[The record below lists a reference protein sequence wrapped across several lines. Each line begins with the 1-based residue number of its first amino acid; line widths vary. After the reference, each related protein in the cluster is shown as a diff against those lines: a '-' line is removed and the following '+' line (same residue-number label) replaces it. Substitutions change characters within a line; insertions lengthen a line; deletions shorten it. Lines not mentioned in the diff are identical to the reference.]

1 MFKLENMEQVVSLA
15 GLLHD
20 FGKFTNRSSSYV
32 KNIKN
37 KEYRTFKHPVLS
49 KEFICF
55 LEENRIIESSELLE
69 NLKEL
74 VLKHHESKEFNE
86 VKLSVK
92 DIEDKKLQRIGNIVA
107 RVDNYSAFERREE
120 SIEKDQREDTHWR
133 RKPLNTIFETIS
145 LKNDENKNDSSYFAY
160 KLNSL
165 SYESIFC
172 QRLATGIDAN
182 NFRGNNEEE
191 LYKHIC
197 NFFDEIKNI
206 NSSNYDVFFSQLYL
220 LMEKYMWCIASDTQT
235 KISDISLFDH
245 LKSTSAL
252 ALASYKY
259 HKENNILEN
268 GNQPRKEIKQ
278 FTVLVGDVS
287 GIQNFI
293 YDGIKSEGA
302 AKTLRG
308 KSFFVKMISDAIA
321 LHLIKEFELNLT
333 NIILT
338 AGGKFYILLQN
349 TDDLTKKVEEIKEKL
364 NDYLYKEFFGQL
376 FVNIVTIESNGNEIA
391 RNFTKILEK
400 GNRKLNWQ
408 KDKRFFNQ
416 IKENPIFDVRYRSD
430 GTTALD
436 RLNEKFKEM
445 GGEIPKAKFIGIRYN
460 HKADNK
466 KTFEVIENMS
476 IQFFKSKKDIDIS
489 GKNEKIDLVI
499 SLNNIEIVENYPT
512 ILRFISNYAPLEEN
526 KNSLKSFEDISS
538 TATGNKKIAVYKAD
552 VDNLGMIFSIGLK
565 KKKNLSDEEL
575 EKLEETDEKEKKD
588 YRSISRISTLSRNM
602 EYFFSYWMN
611 SIFEKG
617 KVEIYLGNKIK
628 KEIDLSEIYVL
639 YSGGDDLVIIGPWD
653 KIIFVSYFIKNN
665 FEKFVTENE
674 EITLSGGIAI
684 SHPKLKIINGINE
697 AGELEEKSKE
707 IDKDKNA
714 LTLFDKSFKWDEFEK
729 IFEFA
734 ERLQKIYGNKEEGEM
749 ITQTFLYRC
758 LNYTEMAEK
767 LYKSLSGIDK
777 NSKAGK
783 NIDFNLL
790 TYISKFEYD
799 YGRNILPKLKELES
813 EIEKNRKKL
822 EKVRDNEE
830 KNKIVKII
838 KDKEEKVEIIK
849 ELRNKFME
857 EIDNKKGNFLTK
869 YMRIVLNYI
878 IYLNRK

>member
-1 MFKLENMEQVVSLA
+1 MFRLENMEQVVSLA

-20 FGKFTNRSSSYV
+20 FGKFTNRSSNYV

-37 KEYRTFKHPVLS
+37 KEYKTYKHPVLS

-55 LEENRIIESSELLE
+55 LEENKIIESSELLE

-74 VLKHHESKEFNE
+74 VLKHHESYPFKEVN
-86 VKLSVK
+86 LSVK
-92 DIEDKKLQRIGNIVA
+92 DIKNEKLQRIGNIIA
-107 RVDNYSAFERREE
+107 SSDNYSASERRDEPVE
-120 SIEKDQREDTHWR
+120 YEYNKENINWMTKS
-133 RKPLNTIFETIS
+133 LNPIFETIS
-145 LKNDENKNDSSYFAY
+145 LKNDVNENKTSNFAY
-160 KLNSL
+160 KLNTL
-165 SYESIFC
+165 NYEAIFSK
-172 QRLATGIDAN
+172 QLTKETNKDS
-182 NFRGNNEEE
+182 FKGNREEE

-197 NFFDEIKNI
+197 NFFEEIKKI
-206 NSSNYDVFFSQLYL
+206 DSNSYDIFFSQLYL
-220 LMEKYMWCIASDTQT
+220 LMEKYMWCIASDTQIN
-235 KISDISLFDH
+235 ISDISLFDH

-268 GNQPRKEIKQ
+268 GAQPSAEIEQ
-278 FTVLVGDVS
+278 FKVLIGDVS

-308 KSFFVKMISDAIA
+308 KSFFVKMVSDAIA
-321 LHLIKEFELNLT
+321 LYIIKEFDLSLT

-349 TDDLTKKVEEIKEKL
+349 TEDSIKKIEEIKEKL
-364 NDYLYKEFFGQL
+364 NNYLYKEFFGQL
-376 FVNIVTIESNGNEIA
+376 FVNIVTLEANGNEIA
-391 RNFTKILEK
+391 KKFTKILEK
-400 GNRKLNWQ
+400 GNRELNWQ

-416 IKENPIFDVRYRSD
+416 IKKNPIFDVAYKND

-445 GGEIPKAKFIGIRYN
+445 GGKIPKAKFIGIRYS
-460 HKADNK
+460 HKADNNE
-466 KTFEVIENMS
+466 TFEVIENMS
-476 IQFFKSKKDIDIS
+476 IQFFKSKEEINTS

-499 SLNNIEIVENYPT
+499 SLNNVEIVENYPT
-512 ILRFISNYAPLEEN
+512 IVRFISNYAPLKER
-526 KNSLKSFEDISS
+526 KDSLKSFENISNS
-538 TATGNKKIAVYKAD
+538 ATGNKKIAVYKAD

-565 KKKNLSDEEL
+565 KKKNISDEEL
-575 EKLEETDEKEKKD
+575 EKIEENDEKD

-611 SIFEKG
+611 SIFKKEKV
-617 KVEIYLGNKIK
+617 KISLGNKVK
-628 KEIDLSEIYVL
+628 KEIELSDIYVL

-653 KIIFVSYFIKNN
+653 KIIYVSYFIRKN
-665 FEKFVTENE
+665 FEKFVTENN

-684 SHPKLKIINGINE
+684 SHPKLRIINGIDS

-714 LTLFDKSFKWDEFEK
+714 LTLFGKSFKWNEFEK

-734 ERLQKIYGNKEEGEM
+734 EKLQKIYGNKEESGI

-767 LYKSLSGIDK
+767 LYESLSRVDK
-777 NSKAGK
+777 SNKAGK

-790 TYISKFEYD
+790 TYVSKFEYD
-799 YGRNILPKLKELES
+799 YGRNMLPKLRELET
-813 EIEKNRKKL
+813 KKKKSK
-822 EKVRDNEE
+822 EDEE
-830 KNKIVKII
+830 KI
-838 KDKEEKVEIIK
+838 EIIK
-849 ELRNKFME
+849 ELRSKFME
-857 EIDNKKGNFLTK
+857 EIDDKQGNFLTK
-869 YMRIVLNYI
+869 YMKIVLNYI

>member
-1 MFKLENMEQVVSLA
+1 MFKLESMEQVVSLA

-20 FGKFTNRSSSYV
+20 FGKFTNRSSNYV

-37 KEYRTFKHPVLS
+37 KEYKTYKHPVLS

-55 LEENRIIESSELLE
+55 LEENKIIESSELLE

-74 VLKHHESKEFNE
+74 VLKHHESYTFKEVN
-86 VKLSVK
+86 LSVK
-92 DIEDKKLQRIGNIVA
+92 DIKNEKLQRIGNIVA
-107 RVDNYSAFERREE
+107 RADNYSAAERRNETVE
-120 SIEKDQREDTHWR
+120 NNQKENTHWM
-133 RKPLNTIFETIS
+133 RKPLNSIFETIS
-145 LKNDENKNDSSYFAY
+145 LDNHVNREVTSYFAY
-160 KLNSL
+160 KLKTLN
-165 SYESIFC
+165 YETIFP

-182 NFRGNNEEE
+182 SFKGNKEEE
-191 LYKHIC
+191 LYNHIS
-197 NFFDEIKNI
+197 NFLEEVKKI
-206 NSSNYDVFFSQLYL
+206 NSSDYDIFFSQLYL

-252 ALASYKY
+252 ALSSYKY
-259 HKENNILEN
+259 HKENNLLEN
-268 GNQPRKEIKQ
+268 GNQPKEKIKQ
-278 FTVLVGDVS
+278 FRILIGDVS

-293 YDGIKSEGA
+293 YDDIKSEGA

-321 LHLIKEFELNLT
+321 LYLIKELELNLT

-349 TDDLTKKVEEIKEKL
+349 TEDSIKKIEEIKEKL
-364 NDYLYKEFFGQL
+364 NNYLYKEFFGQL
-376 FVNIVTIESNGNEIA
+376 FVNIVTLEVNGDEIA
-391 RNFTKILEK
+391 KKFTKILEK
-400 GNRKLNWQ
+400 GNRELNWQ
-408 KDKRFFNQ
+408 KEKRFFNQ
-416 IKENPIFDVRYRSD
+416 IRENPIFDVEYRND

-436 RLNEKFKEM
+436 RINEKFKEM
-445 GGEIPKAKFIGIRYN
+445 GGKIPKSKFIGIRYN
-460 HKADNK
+460 HEGDNK
-466 KTFEVIENMS
+466 NTFQILENMS
-476 IQFFKSKKDIDIS
+476 IQFFKSKEEINTS
-489 GKNEKIDLVI
+489 GKNEKIDIVI
-499 SLNNIEIVENYPT
+499 SLNNIEIVEKFPT

-526 KNSLKSFEDISS
+526 GRSLKSFEGISDA
-538 TATGNKKIAVYKAD
+538 ATGNKKIAVYKAD
-552 VDNLGMIFSIGLK
+552 VDNLGMIFSIGF
-565 KKKNLSDEEL
+565 KKNKNISDEEL
-575 EKLEETDEKEKKD
+575 EKDEKEKED
-588 YRSISRISTLSRNM
+588 DFRSISRISTLSRNM

-617 KVEIYLGNKIK
+617 KVEIWLRDKIK
-628 KEIDLSEIYVL
+628 KEIDLRDIYVL

-653 KIIFVSYFIKNN
+653 KIIYVSYLIRKN
-665 FEKFVTENE
+665 FEQFVTENNE
-674 EITLSGGIAI
+674 VTLSGGIAI
-684 SHPKLKIINGINE
+684 SHPKLRIINGIDK

-714 LTLFDKSFKWDEFEK
+714 LTLFDRSFKWDEFEK

-734 ERLQKIYGNKEEGEM
+734 ERLQRIYGNKEEKGI
-749 ITQTFLYRC
+749 ITQAFLYRC
-758 LNYTEMAEK
+758 LNYAEMAEK
-767 LYKSLSGIDK
+767 LYESFLGIDN

-783 NIDFNLL
+783 NLDFNLL
-790 TYISKFEYD
+790 TYVSKFEYD
-799 YGRNILPKLKELES
+799 YGRNILPKLEGLES
-813 EIEKNRKKL
+813 EIKKNKEKL
-822 EKVRDNEE
+822 EKVIDNEE

-849 ELRNKFME
+849 ELRSKFMK

>member
-1 MFKLENMEQVVSLA
+1 MFRLETMEQVVSLA

-20 FGKFTNRSSSYV
+20 FGKFTNRSSNYV

-37 KEYRTFKHPVLS
+37 KEYKTFKHSVLS

-55 LEENRIIESSELLE
+55 LEENNIIESSELLE

-74 VLKHHESKEFNE
+74 VLKHHESENFSKAN
-86 VKLSVK
+86 LSVK
-92 DIEDKKLQRIGNIVA
+92 NIENEKLQRIGNIIA
-107 RVDNYSAFERREE
+107 SSDNYSVSERRDEPV
-120 SIEKDQREDTHWR
+120 EDDKENIRWM
-133 RKPLNTIFETIS
+133 RKPLNPIFETIS
-145 LKNDENKNDSSYFAY
+145 LKNDVNEKKTSNFAY
-160 KLNSL
+160 KLNTL
-165 SYESIFC
+165 NYEAIFSKE
-172 QRLATGIDAN
+172 LTNKTDKDS
-182 NFRGNNEEE
+182 FRENSEEE

-197 NFFDEIKNI
+197 SFFEEIKKI
-206 NSSNYDVFFSQLYL
+206 DSNSYDIFFSQLYL
-220 LMEKYMWCIASDTQT
+220 LMEKYMWCIASDTQIN
-235 KISDISLFDH
+235 ISDISLFDH

-268 GNQPRKEIKQ
+268 GAQPSIETEQ
-278 FTVLVGDVS
+278 FKVLVGDVS

-321 LHLIKEFELNLT
+321 LYIIKEFELSLT

-349 TDDLTKKVEEIKEKL
+349 TEDSMKKIEEIKEKL
-364 NDYLYKEFFGQL
+364 NNYLYKEFFGQL
-376 FVNIVTIESNGNEIA
+376 FVNIVTIEANGDEIA
-391 RNFTKILEK
+391 KKFTKILEK
-400 GNRKLNWQ
+400 GNRELNWQ

-416 IKENPIFDVRYRSD
+416 IRENPIFDVEYRDD

-445 GGEIPKAKFIGIRYN
+445 GGKIPKAKFIGIRYN
-460 HKADNK
+460 HKVDNN

-476 IQFFKSKKDIDIS
+476 IQFFKSKEEINAS

-499 SLNNIEIVENYPT
+499 SLNNVEIVENYPT
-512 ILRFISNYAPLEEN
+512 IVRFISNYAPLKEN
-526 KNSLKSFEDISS
+526 RDSLKNFENISDS
-538 TATGNKKIAVYKAD
+538 AIGNKKIAVYKAD

-565 KKKNLSDEEL
+565 KKKNVSDEEL
-575 EKLEETDEKEKKD
+575 EKIEESEEKD

-611 SIFEKG
+611 SIFKKG
-617 KVEIYLGNKIK
+617 KVEISLDDRIK
-628 KEIDLSEIYVL
+628 KEIELSDIYVL

-653 KIIFVSYFIKNN
+653 KIIYVSYFIRKN
-665 FEKFVTENE
+665 FEKFVTKNN
-674 EITLSGGIAI
+674 EITLSGGIAV
-684 SHPKLKIINGINE
+684 SHPKLRIINGIDN
-697 AGELEEKSKE
+697 AGELEEKAKE

-714 LTLFDKSFKWDEFEK
+714 LTLFDRSFKWDEFEK

-734 ERLQKIYGNKEEGEM
+734 ERLQKIYGNKEERGI
-749 ITQTFLYRC
+749 ITQAFLYRC

-767 LYKSLSGIDK
+767 LYESLLGIDN

-790 TYISKFEYD
+790 TYVSKFEYD

-813 EIEKNRKKL
+813 EIQKNRKKL
-822 EKVRDNEE
+822 EKVKDNQE
-830 KNKIVKII
+830 KNKIAKII
-838 KDKEEKVEIIK
+838 KDNEEKVEIIK
-849 ELRNKFME
+849 ELRNKFIE
-857 EIDNKKGNFLTK
+857 EINEEKGNFLTK
-869 YMRIVLNYI
+869 YMKIVLNYI

>member
-1 MFKLENMEQVVSLA
+1 MFKLESMEQVVSLA

-20 FGKFTNRSSSYV
+20 FGKFTNRSSNYV

-37 KEYRTFKHPVLS
+37 KEYKTYKHPVLS

-55 LEENRIIESSELLE
+55 LEENKIIESSELLE

-74 VLKHHESKEFNE
+74 VLKHHESYTFKEVN
-86 VKLSVK
+86 LSVK
-92 DIEDKKLQRIGNIVA
+92 DIKNEKLQRIGNIVA
-107 RVDNYSAFERREE
+107 RADNYSAAERRNETVE
-120 SIEKDQREDTHWR
+120 NNQKENTHWM
-133 RKPLNTIFETIS
+133 RKPLNSIFETIS
-145 LKNDENKNDSSYFAY
+145 LDNHVNREVTSYFAY
-160 KLNSL
+160 KLKTLN
-165 SYESIFC
+165 YETIFP

-182 NFRGNNEEE
+182 SFKGNKEEE
-191 LYKHIC
+191 LYNHIS
-197 NFFDEIKNI
+197 NFLEEVKKI
-206 NSSNYDVFFSQLYL
+206 NSSDYDIFFSQLYL

-252 ALASYKY
+252 ALSSYKY
-259 HKENNILEN
+259 HKENNLLEN
-268 GNQPRKEIKQ
+268 GNQPKEKIKQ
-278 FTVLVGDVS
+278 FRILIGDVS

-293 YDGIKSEGA
+293 YDDIKSEGA

-321 LHLIKEFELNLT
+321 LYLIKELELNLT

-349 TDDLTKKVEEIKEKL
+349 TEDSIKKIEEIKEKL
-364 NDYLYKEFFGQL
+364 NNYLYKEFFGQL
-376 FVNIVTIESNGNEIA
+376 FVNIVTLEVNGDEIA
-391 RNFTKILEK
+391 KKFTKILEK
-400 GNRKLNWQ
+400 GNRELNWQ
-408 KDKRFFNQ
+408 KEKRFFNQ
-416 IKENPIFDVRYRSD
+416 IRENPIFDVEYRND

-436 RLNEKFKEM
+436 RINEKFKEM
-445 GGEIPKAKFIGIRYN
+445 GGKIPKSKFIGIRYN
-460 HKADNK
+460 HEGDNK
-466 KTFEVIENMS
+466 NTFQILENMS
-476 IQFFKSKKDIDIS
+476 IQFFKSKEEINTS
-489 GKNEKIDLVI
+489 GKNEKIDIVI
-499 SLNNIEIVENYPT
+499 SLNNIEIVEKFPT

-526 KNSLKSFEDISS
+526 GRSLKSFEGISDA
-538 TATGNKKIAVYKAD
+538 ATGNKKIAVYKAD
-552 VDNLGMIFSIGLK
+552 VDNLGMIFSIGF
-565 KKKNLSDEEL
+565 KKNKNISDEEL
-575 EKLEETDEKEKKD
+575 EKDEKEKED
-588 YRSISRISTLSRNM
+588 DFRSISRISTLSRNM

-617 KVEIYLGNKIK
+617 KVEIWLRDKIK
-628 KEIDLSEIYVL
+628 KEIDLRDIYVL

-653 KIIFVSYFIKNN
+653 KIIYVSYLIRKN
-665 FEKFVTENE
+665 FEQFVTENNE
-674 EITLSGGIAI
+674 VTLSGGIAI
-684 SHPKLKIINGINE
+684 SHPKLRIINGIDK

-714 LTLFDKSFKWDEFEK
+714 LTLFDRSFKWDEFEK

-734 ERLQKIYGNKEEGEM
+734 ERLQRIYGNKEEKGI
-749 ITQTFLYRC
+749 ITQAFLYRC
-758 LNYTEMAEK
+758 LNYAEMAEK
-767 LYKSLSGIDK
+767 LYESLSEID
-777 NSKAGK
+777 NSSKAGK
-783 NIDFNLL
+783 NINFNLL

-799 YGRNILPKLKELES
+799 YGRNILPKLEGLES
-813 EIEKNRKKL
+813 EIKKNKEKLKKL
-822 EKVRDNEE
+822 IDNKE

-849 ELRNKFME
+849 ELRSKFMK

>member
-1 MFKLENMEQVVSLA
+1 MFRLETMEQVVSLA

-20 FGKFTNRSSSYV
+20 FGKFTNRSSNYV

-37 KEYRTFKHPVLS
+37 KEYKTFKHSVLS

-55 LEENRIIESSELLE
+55 LEENNIIESSELLE

-74 VLKHHESKEFNE
+74 VLKHHESENFSKAN
-86 VKLSVK
+86 LSVK
-92 DIEDKKLQRIGNIVA
+92 NIENEKLQRIGNIIA
-107 RVDNYSAFERREE
+107 SSDNYSASERRDEPV
-120 SIEKDQREDTHWR
+120 EDDKENIWWMK
-133 RKPLNTIFETIS
+133 KPLNSIFETIS
-145 LKNDENKNDSSYFAY
+145 LKNDVNEKKTSNFAY
-160 KLNSL
+160 KLNTL
-165 SYESIFC
+165 NYEAIFSKE
-172 QRLATGIDAN
+172 LTNKTDKDS
-182 NFRGNNEEE
+182 FRENSEEE

-197 NFFDEIKNI
+197 SFFEEIKKI
-206 NSSNYDVFFSQLYL
+206 DSNSYDIFFSQLYL
-220 LMEKYMWCIASDTQT
+220 LMEKYMWCIASDTQIN
-235 KISDISLFDH
+235 ISDISLFDH

-268 GNQPRKEIKQ
+268 GAQPSIETEQ
-278 FTVLVGDVS
+278 FKVLVGDVS

-321 LHLIKEFELNLT
+321 LYIIKEFELSLA

-349 TDDLTKKVEEIKEKL
+349 TEDSMKKIEKIKEKL

-376 FVNIVTIESNGNEIA
+376 FVNIVTLEANGNEIA
-391 RNFTKILEK
+391 KKFTKILEK
-400 GNRKLNWQ
+400 GNRELNWQ

-416 IKENPIFDVRYRSD
+416 IRENPIFDVEYRDD

-445 GGEIPKAKFIGIRYN
+445 GGKIPKAKFIGIRYN
-460 HKADNK
+460 HKVDNN

-476 IQFFKSKKDIDIS
+476 IQFFKSKEEINAS

-499 SLNNIEIVENYPT
+499 SLNNVEIVENYPT
-512 ILRFISNYAPLEEN
+512 IVRFISNYAPLKEN
-526 KNSLKSFEDISS
+526 RDSLKNFENISDS
-538 TATGNKKIAVYKAD
+538 AIGNKKIAVYKAD

-565 KKKNLSDEEL
+565 KKKNVSEEEL
-575 EKLEETDEKEKKD
+575 EKIEESEEKD

-611 SIFEKG
+611 SIFKKG
-617 KVEIYLGNKIK
+617 KVEISLDDRIK
-628 KEIDLSEIYVL
+628 KEIELSDIYVL

-653 KIIFVSYFIKNN
+653 KIIYVSYFIRKN
-665 FEKFVTENE
+665 FEKFVTKNN
-674 EITLSGGIAI
+674 EITLSGGIAV
-684 SHPKLKIINGINE
+684 SHPKLRIINGIHN
-697 AGELEEKSKE
+697 AGELEEKSKQTV
-707 IDKDKNA
+707 KDKNA
-714 LTLFDKSFKWDEFEK
+714 LTLFDRSFKWDEFEK

-734 ERLQKIYGNKEEGEM
+734 ERLQKIYGNKEDRGI
-749 ITQTFLYRC
+749 ITQAFLYRC

-767 LYKSLSGIDK
+767 LYESLSGIDK
-777 NSKAGK
+777 SNKAGK
-783 NIDFNLL
+783 NINFNLL
-790 TYISKFEYD
+790 TYVSKFEYN

-813 EIEKNRKKL
+813 EIQKNRKKL
-822 EKVRDNEE
+822 EKVKDNQE
-830 KNKIVKII
+830 KNKIAKII
-838 KDKEEKVEIIK
+838 KDNEEKVEIIK
-849 ELRNKFME
+849 ELRNKFIE
-857 EIDNKKGNFLTK
+857 EINEEKGNFLTK
-869 YMRIVLNYI
+869 YMKIVLNYI

>member
-1 MFKLENMEQVVSLA
+1 MFRLETMEQVVSLA

-20 FGKFTNRSSSYV
+20 FGKFTNRSSNYV

-37 KEYRTFKHPVLS
+37 KEYKTFKHSVLS

-55 LEENRIIESSELLE
+55 LEENNIIESSELLE

-74 VLKHHESKEFNE
+74 VLKHHESENFSKAN
-86 VKLSVK
+86 LSVK
-92 DIEDKKLQRIGNIVA
+92 NIENEKLQRIGNIIA
-107 RVDNYSAFERREE
+107 SSDNYSASERRDEPV
-120 SIEKDQREDTHWR
+120 EDDKENIWWMK
-133 RKPLNTIFETIS
+133 KPLNSIFETIS
-145 LKNDENKNDSSYFAY
+145 LKNDVNEKKTSNFAY
-160 KLNSL
+160 KLNTL
-165 SYESIFC
+165 NYEAIFSKE
-172 QRLATGIDAN
+172 LTNKTDKDS
-182 NFRGNNEEE
+182 FRENSEEE

-197 NFFDEIKNI
+197 SFFEEIKKI
-206 NSSNYDVFFSQLYL
+206 DSNSYDIFFSQLYL
-220 LMEKYMWCIASDTQT
+220 LMEKYMWCIASDTQIN
-235 KISDISLFDH
+235 ISDISLFDH

-268 GNQPRKEIKQ
+268 GAQPSIETEQ
-278 FTVLVGDVS
+278 FKVLVGDVS

-321 LHLIKEFELNLT
+321 LYIIKEFELSLT

-349 TDDLTKKVEEIKEKL
+349 TEDSMKKIEEIKEKL
-364 NDYLYKEFFGQL
+364 NNYLYKEFFGQL
-376 FVNIVTIESNGNEIA
+376 FVNIVTLEANGNEIA
-391 RNFTKILEK
+391 KKFTKILEK
-400 GNRKLNWQ
+400 GNRELNWQ

-416 IKENPIFDVRYRSD
+416 IRENPIFDVEYRDD

-445 GGEIPKAKFIGIRYN
+445 GGKIPKAKFIGIRYN
-460 HKADNK
+460 HKVDNN

-476 IQFFKSKKDIDIS
+476 IQFFKSKEEINAS

-499 SLNNIEIVENYPT
+499 SLNNVEIVENYPT
-512 ILRFISNYAPLEEN
+512 IVRFISNYAPLKEN
-526 KNSLKSFEDISS
+526 RDSLKNFENISDS
-538 TATGNKKIAVYKAD
+538 AIGNKKIAVYKAD

-565 KKKNLSDEEL
+565 KKKNVSEEEL
-575 EKLEETDEKEKKD
+575 EKIEESEEKD

-611 SIFEKG
+611 SIFKKG
-617 KVEIYLGNKIK
+617 KVEISLGDRIK
-628 KEIDLSEIYVL
+628 KEIELSDIYVL

-653 KIIFVSYFIKNN
+653 KIIYVSYFIRKK
-665 FEKFVTENE
+665 FKEFVTKNE
-674 EITLSGGIAI
+674 EITLSGGIAV
-684 SHPKLKIINGINE
+684 SHPKLRIINGIDN
-697 AGELEEKSKE
+697 AGELEEKSKQM
-707 IDKDKNA
+707 DKDKNA
-714 LTLFDKSFKWDEFEK
+714 LTLFDRSFKWDEFEK

-734 ERLQKIYGNKEEGEM
+734 EKLQKIYGNKEERGI
-749 ITQTFLYRC
+749 ITQAFLYRC

-777 NSKAGK
+777 SNKAGK
-783 NIDFNLL
+783 NINFNLL
-790 TYISKFEYD
+790 TYVSKFEYN

-813 EIEKNRKKL
+813 EIQKNRKKL
-822 EKVRDNEE
+822 EKVKDNQE
-830 KNKIVKII
+830 KNKIAKII
-838 KDKEEKVEIIK
+838 KDNEEKVEIIK
-849 ELRNKFME
+849 ELRNKFIE
-857 EIDNKKGNFLTK
+857 EINEEKGNFLTK
-869 YMRIVLNYI
+869 YMKIVLNYI

>member
-1 MFKLENMEQVVSLA
+1 MFKLESMEQVVSLA

-20 FGKFTNRSSSYV
+20 FGKFTNRSSNYV

-37 KEYRTFKHPVLS
+37 KEYKTYKHPVLS

-55 LEENRIIESSELLE
+55 LEENKIIESSELLE

-74 VLKHHESKEFNE
+74 VLKHHESYTFKEVN
-86 VKLSVK
+86 LSVK
-92 DIEDKKLQRIGNIVA
+92 DIKNEKLQRIGNIVA
-107 RVDNYSAFERREE
+107 RADNYSAAERRNETVE
-120 SIEKDQREDTHWR
+120 NNQKENTHWM
-133 RKPLNTIFETIS
+133 RKPLNSIFETIS
-145 LKNDENKNDSSYFAY
+145 LDNYVNREVTSYFAY
-160 KLNSL
+160 KLKTLN
-165 SYESIFC
+165 YETIFP

-182 NFRGNNEEE
+182 SFKGNKEEE
-191 LYKHIC
+191 LYNHIS
-197 NFFDEIKNI
+197 NFLEEVKKI
-206 NSSNYDVFFSQLYL
+206 NSSSYDIFFSQLYL

-252 ALASYKY
+252 ALSSYKY
-259 HKENNILEN
+259 HKENNLLEN
-268 GNQPRKEIKQ
+268 GNQPKEKIKQ
-278 FTVLVGDVS
+278 FRILIGDVS

-293 YDGIKSEGA
+293 YDDIKSEGA
-302 AKTLRG
+302 AKTLGG

-321 LHLIKEFELNLT
+321 LYLIKEFELSLT

-349 TDDLTKKVEEIKEKL
+349 TEDSMKKIEEIKEKL
-364 NDYLYKEFFGQL
+364 NNYLYKEFFGQL
-376 FVNIVTIESNGNEIA
+376 FVNIVTLEVNGDEIA
-391 RNFTKILEK
+391 KKFTKILEK
-400 GNRKLNWQ
+400 GNRELNWQ

-416 IKENPIFDVRYRSD
+416 IKGNPIFDVEYRDD

-436 RLNEKFKEM
+436 RINEKFKEM
-445 GGEIPKAKFIGIRYN
+445 GGKIPKAKFIGIRYN
-460 HKADNK
+460 HEGDNK
-466 KTFEVIENMS
+466 NTFQILENMS
-476 IQFFKSKKDIDIS
+476 IQFFKSKEEINTS
-489 GKNEKIDLVI
+489 GKNEKIDIVI
-499 SLNNIEIVENYPT
+499 SLNNIEIVEKFPT

-526 KNSLKSFEDISS
+526 GRSLKSFEGISDA
-538 TATGNKKIAVYKAD
+538 ATGNKKIAVYKAD
-552 VDNLGMIFSIGLK
+552 VDNLGMIFSIGF
-565 KKKNLSDEEL
+565 KKNKNISDEEL
-575 EKLEETDEKEKKD
+575 EKDEKEKED
-588 YRSISRISTLSRNM
+588 DFRSISRISTLSRNM

-617 KVEIYLGNKIK
+617 KMEIWLRDKIK
-628 KEIDLSEIYVL
+628 KEIDLRDIYVL

-653 KIIFVSYFIKNN
+653 KIIYVSYLIRKN
-665 FEKFVTENE
+665 FEQFVTENN

-684 SHPKLKIINGINE
+684 SHPKLRIINGIDN

-714 LTLFDKSFKWDEFEK
+714 LTLFDRSFKWDEFEK

-734 ERLQKIYGNKEEGEM
+734 ERLQRIYGNKEEKGI
-749 ITQTFLYRC
+749 ITQAFLYRC

-767 LYKSLSGIDK
+767 LYESFLGIDN

-783 NIDFNLL
+783 NLDFNLL
-790 TYISKFEYD
+790 TYVSKFEYD
-799 YGRNILPKLKELES
+799 YGRNILPKLEGLES
-813 EIEKNRKKL
+813 EIKKNKEKL
-822 EKVRDNEE
+822 EKVIDNEE

-849 ELRNKFME
+849 ELRSKFMK

>member
-1 MFKLENMEQVVSLA
+1 MFRLENMEQVVSLA

-20 FGKFTNRSSSYV
+20 FGKFTNRSSNYV

-37 KEYRTFKHPVLS
+37 KEYKTFKHSVLS

-55 LEENRIIESSELLE
+55 LEENNIIESSELLE

-74 VLKHHESKEFNE
+74 VLKHHESKNFSKAN
-86 VKLSVK
+86 LSVK
-92 DIEDKKLQRIGNIVA
+92 NIENEKLQRIGNIIA
-107 RVDNYSAFERREE
+107 SSDNYSASERRDEPV
-120 SIEKDQREDTHWR
+120 EDDKENIRWM
-133 RKPLNTIFETIS
+133 RKPLNPIFETIS
-145 LKNDENKNDSSYFAY
+145 LKNDVNEKKTSNFVY
-160 KLNSL
+160 KLNTL
-165 SYESIFC
+165 NYETIFSKE
-172 QRLATGIDAN
+172 LTNETNKDS
-182 NFRGNNEEE
+182 FRENSEEE
-191 LYKHIC
+191 VYKHIC
-197 NFFDEIKNI
+197 SFFEEIKKI
-206 NSSNYDVFFSQLYL
+206 DSNSYDIFFSQLYL
-220 LMEKYMWCIASDTQT
+220 LMEKYMWCVASDTQIN
-235 KISDISLFDH
+235 ISDISLFDH

-259 HKENNILEN
+259 YKENNILEN
-268 GNQPRKEIKQ
+268 ETQPLKKTEQ
-278 FTVLVGDVS
+278 FKVLVGDVS

-302 AKTLRG
+302 AKILRG

-321 LHLIKEFELNLT
+321 LYIIKEFELSLT

-349 TDDLTKKVEEIKEKL
+349 TSDSMKKVEKIKEKL
-364 NDYLYKEFFGQL
+364 NNYLYKEFFGQL
-376 FVNIVTIESNGNEIA
+376 FVNIVTLEANGDEIA
-391 RNFTKILEK
+391 KKFTKILEK
-400 GNRKLNWQ
+400 GNRELNWQ

-416 IKENPIFDVRYRSD
+416 IKENPIFDVGYRDD

-445 GGEIPKAKFIGIRYN
+445 GGQIPKARFIGIRYN

-466 KTFEVIENMS
+466 ETFEVIENMS
-476 IQFFKSKKDIDIS
+476 IQFFKSKKDINIS

-499 SLNNIEIVENYPT
+499 SLNNVEIVENYPT
-512 ILRFISNYAPLEEN
+512 ISRFISNYAPLEEE
-526 KNSLKSFEDISS
+526 KNSLKSFEDISNA
-538 TATGNKKIAVYKAD
+538 ATGNKKIAVYKAD

-565 KKKNLSDEEL
+565 KKKNVSDEEL
-575 EKLEETDEKEKKD
+575 EKIEENDEKD

-617 KVEIYLGNKIK
+617 KVEISLGNKIK
-628 KEIDLSEIYVL
+628 KEIKLSDIYVL

-653 KIIFVSYFIKNN
+653 KIIYVSYFIRKK
-665 FEKFVTENE
+665 FEKFVTKNE

-684 SHPKLKIINGINE
+684 SHPKLKIINGIDM
-697 AGELEEKSKE
+697 AGELEEKAKE
-707 IDKDKNA
+707 IDKGKNA
-714 LTLFDKSFKWDEFEK
+714 LTLFDRSFKWDEFEK

-734 ERLQKIYGNKEEGEM
+734 EKLQKIYGNREERGI
-749 ITQTFLYRC
+749 ITQAFLYRC

-767 LYKSLSGIDK
+767 LYKSLLEIDN

-783 NIDFNLL
+783 NLDFSLL

-799 YGRNILPKLKELES
+799 YGRNILPKLEELES
-813 EIEKNRKKL
+813 KAKKSK
-822 EKVRDNEE
+822 EDEE
-830 KNKIVKII
+830 KI
-838 KDKEEKVEIIK
+838 EIIK
-849 ELRNKFME
+849 ELRNKFIE
-857 EIDNKKGNFLTK
+857 EIDNKRGNFLTK
-869 YMRIVLNYI
+869 YMKIVLNYI

>member
-1 MFKLENMEQVVSLA
+1 MFRLENMEQVVSLA

-20 FGKFTNRSSSYV
+20 FGKFTNRSSNYV
-32 KNIKN
+32 ENIKN
-37 KEYRTFKHPVLS
+37 KEYKTFKHPVLS
-49 KEFICF
+49 KEFVCF
-55 LEENRIIESSELLE
+55 LEENNIIESSELLE

-74 VLKHHESKEFNE
+74 VLKHHESDIFSKVN
-86 VKLSVK
+86 LSVK
-92 DIEDKKLQRIGNIVA
+92 NIENEKLQRIGNIIA
-107 RVDNYSAFERREE
+107 SSDNYSASERRDEPVE
-120 SIEKDQREDTHWR
+120 YNKENINWMT
-133 RKPLNTIFETIS
+133 KPLNPIFETIS
-145 LKNDENKNDSSYFAY
+145 LKNDVNENKTSNFAY
-160 KLNSL
+160 KLNTL
-165 SYESIFC
+165 NYEAIFSK
-172 QRLATGIDAN
+172 QLTKETNKDS
-182 NFRGNNEEE
+182 FKGNREEE

-197 NFFDEIKNI
+197 NFFEEIKKI
-206 NSSNYDVFFSQLYL
+206 DSNSYDIFFSQLYL
-220 LMEKYMWCIASDTQT
+220 LMEKYMWCIASDTQIN
-235 KISDISLFDH
+235 ISDISLFDH

-268 GNQPRKEIKQ
+268 GAQPSAEIEQ
-278 FTVLVGDVS
+278 FKVLIGDVS

-308 KSFFVKMISDAIA
+308 KSFFVKMVSDAIA
-321 LHLIKEFELNLT
+321 LYIIKEFDLSLT

-349 TDDLTKKVEEIKEKL
+349 TEDSIKKIEEIKEKL
-364 NDYLYKEFFGQL
+364 NNYLYKEFFGQL
-376 FVNIVTIESNGNEIA
+376 FVNIVTLEANGNEIA
-391 RNFTKILEK
+391 KKFTKILEK
-400 GNRKLNWQ
+400 GNRELNWQ

-416 IKENPIFDVRYRSD
+416 IKKNPIFDVAYRND

-445 GGEIPKAKFIGIRYN
+445 GGKIPKAKFIGIRYS
-460 HKADNK
+460 HKADNNE
-466 KTFEVIENMS
+466 TFEVIENMS
-476 IQFFKSKKDIDIS
+476 IQFFKSKEEINTS

-499 SLNNIEIVENYPT
+499 SLNNVEIVENYPT
-512 ILRFISNYAPLEEN
+512 IVRFISNYAPLKER
-526 KNSLKSFEDISS
+526 KDSLKSFENISNS
-538 TATGNKKIAVYKAD
+538 ATGNKKIAVYKAD

-565 KKKNLSDEEL
+565 KKKNISDEEL
-575 EKLEETDEKEKKD
+575 EKIEENDEKD

-611 SIFEKG
+611 SIFKKE
-617 KVEIYLGNKIK
+617 KVEISLGNKVK
-628 KEIDLSEIYVL
+628 KEIELNDIYVL

-653 KIIFVSYFIKNN
+653 KIIYVSYFIRKN
-665 FEKFVTENE
+665 FEKFVTENN

-684 SHPKLKIINGINE
+684 SHPKLRIINGIDS

-714 LTLFDKSFKWDEFEK
+714 LTLFGKSFKWNEFEK

-734 ERLQKIYGNKEEGEM
+734 EKLQKIYGSREESGI

-767 LYKSLSGIDK
+767 LYESLSRVDK
-777 NSKAGK
+777 SNKAGK

-790 TYISKFEYD
+790 TYVSKFEYD
-799 YGRNILPKLKELES
+799 YGRNMLPKLRELETK
-813 EIEKNRKKL
+813 EKKSK
-822 EKVRDNEE
+822 EDEE
-830 KNKIVKII
+830 KI
-838 KDKEEKVEIIK
+838 EIIK
-849 ELRNKFME
+849 ELRSKFME
-857 EIDNKKGNFLTK
+857 EINDEKGNFLTK
-869 YMRIVLNYI
+869 YMKIVLNYI

>member
-1 MFKLENMEQVVSLA
+1 MFKLESMEQVVSLA

-20 FGKFTNRSSSYV
+20 FGKFTNRSSNYV

-37 KEYRTFKHPVLS
+37 KEYKTYKHPVLS

-55 LEENRIIESSELLE
+55 LEENKIIESSELLE

-74 VLKHHESKEFNE
+74 VLKHHESYTFKEVN
-86 VKLSVK
+86 LSVK
-92 DIEDKKLQRIGNIVA
+92 DIKNEKLQRIGNIVA
-107 RVDNYSAFERREE
+107 RADNYSAAERRNETVE
-120 SIEKDQREDTHWR
+120 NNQKENTHWM
-133 RKPLNTIFETIS
+133 RKPLNSIFETIS
-145 LKNDENKNDSSYFAY
+145 LDNHVNREVTSYFAY
-160 KLNSL
+160 KLKTLN
-165 SYESIFC
+165 YETIFP

-182 NFRGNNEEE
+182 SFKGNKEEE
-191 LYKHIC
+191 LYNHIS
-197 NFFDEIKNI
+197 NFLEEVKKI
-206 NSSNYDVFFSQLYL
+206 NSSDYDIFFSQLYL

-252 ALASYKY
+252 ALSSYKY
-259 HKENNILEN
+259 HKENNLLEN
-268 GNQPRKEIKQ
+268 GNQPKEKIKQ
-278 FTVLVGDVS
+278 FRILIGDIS

-293 YDGIKSEGA
+293 YDDIKSEGA
-302 AKTLRG
+302 AKILRG

-321 LHLIKEFELNLT
+321 LYLIKEFELSLT

-349 TDDLTKKVEEIKEKL
+349 TEDSMKKIEEIKEKL
-364 NDYLYKEFFGQL
+364 NNYLYKEFFGQL
-376 FVNIVTIESNGNEIA
+376 FVNIVTLEVNGDEIA
-391 RNFTKILEK
+391 KKFTKILEK
-400 GNRKLNWQ
+400 GNRELNWQ

-416 IKENPIFDVRYRSD
+416 IKGNPIFDVEYRDD

-436 RLNEKFKEM
+436 RINEKFKEM
-445 GGEIPKAKFIGIRYN
+445 GGKIPKAKFIGIRYN
-460 HKADNK
+460 HEEDNK
-466 KTFEVIENMS
+466 NTFQILENMS
-476 IQFFKSKKDIDIS
+476 IQFFKSKEEINTS
-489 GKNEKIDLVI
+489 GKNEKIDIVI
-499 SLNNIEIVENYPT
+499 SLNNIEIVEKFPT

-526 KNSLKSFEDISS
+526 GRSLKSFEGISDA
-538 TATGNKKIAVYKAD
+538 ATGNKKIAVYKAD
-552 VDNLGMIFSIGLK
+552 VDNLGMIFSIGF
-565 KKKNLSDEEL
+565 KKNKNISDEEL
-575 EKLEETDEKEKKD
+575 EKDEKEKED
-588 YRSISRISTLSRNM
+588 DFRSISRISTLSRNM

-617 KVEIYLGNKIK
+617 KVEIWLRDKIK
-628 KEIDLSEIYVL
+628 KEIDLRDIYVL

-653 KIIFVSYFIKNN
+653 KIIYVSYLIRKN
-665 FEKFVTENE
+665 FEQFVTENN

-684 SHPKLKIINGINE
+684 SHPKLRIINGIDN

-714 LTLFDKSFKWDEFEK
+714 LTLFDRSFKWDEFEK

-734 ERLQKIYGNKEEGEM
+734 ERLQRIYGNKEEKGI
-749 ITQTFLYRC
+749 ITQAFLYRC

-767 LYKSLSGIDK
+767 LYESFLGIDN

-783 NIDFNLL
+783 NLDFNLL
-790 TYISKFEYD
+790 TYVSKFEYD
-799 YGRNILPKLKELES
+799 YGRNILPKLEGLES
-813 EIEKNRKKL
+813 EIKKNREKL
-822 EKVRDNEE
+822 EKVIDNEE
-830 KNKIVKII
+830 KNKITKII
-838 KDKEEKVEIIK
+838 KDYKEKVEIIK

>member
-1 MFKLENMEQVVSLA
+1 MFRLETMEQVVSLA

-20 FGKFTNRSSSYV
+20 FGKFTNRSSNYV

-37 KEYRTFKHPVLS
+37 KEYKTFKHSVLS

-55 LEENRIIESSELLE
+55 LEENNIIESSELLE

-74 VLKHHESKEFNE
+74 VLKHHESENFSKAN
-86 VKLSVK
+86 LSVK
-92 DIEDKKLQRIGNIVA
+92 NIENEKLQRIGNIIA
-107 RVDNYSAFERREE
+107 SSDNYSASERRDEPV
-120 SIEKDQREDTHWR
+120 EDDKENIRWM
-133 RKPLNTIFETIS
+133 RKPLNPIFETIS
-145 LKNDENKNDSSYFAY
+145 LKNDVNEKKTSNFAY
-160 KLNSL
+160 KLNTL
-165 SYESIFC
+165 NYEAIFSKE
-172 QRLATGIDAN
+172 LTNKTDKDS
-182 NFRGNNEEE
+182 FRENSEEE

-197 NFFDEIKNI
+197 SFFEEIKKI
-206 NSSNYDVFFSQLYL
+206 DSNSYDIFFSQLYL
-220 LMEKYMWCIASDTQT
+220 LMEKYMWCIASDTQIN
-235 KISDISLFDH
+235 ISDISLFDH

-268 GNQPRKEIKQ
+268 GAQPSIETEQ
-278 FTVLVGDVS
+278 FKVLVGDVS

-321 LHLIKEFELNLT
+321 LYIIKEFELSLT

-349 TDDLTKKVEEIKEKL
+349 TEDSMKKIEEIKEKL
-364 NDYLYKEFFGQL
+364 NNYLYKEFFGQL
-376 FVNIVTIESNGNEIA
+376 FVNIVTLEANGNEIA
-391 RNFTKILEK
+391 KKFTKILEK
-400 GNRKLNWQ
+400 GNRELNWQ

-416 IKENPIFDVRYRSD
+416 IRENPIFDVEYRDD

-445 GGEIPKAKFIGIRYN
+445 GGKIPKAKFIGIRYN
-460 HKADNK
+460 HKVDNN

-476 IQFFKSKKDIDIS
+476 IQFFKSKEEINAS

-499 SLNNIEIVENYPT
+499 SLNNVEIVENYPT
-512 ILRFISNYAPLEEN
+512 IVRFISNYAPLKEN
-526 KNSLKSFEDISS
+526 RDSLKNFENISDS
-538 TATGNKKIAVYKAD
+538 AIGNKKIAVYKAD

-565 KKKNLSDEEL
+565 KKKNVSEEEL
-575 EKLEETDEKEKKD
+575 EKIEESEKKD

-611 SIFEKG
+611 SIFKKG
-617 KVEIYLGNKIK
+617 KVEISLDDRIK
-628 KEIDLSEIYVL
+628 KEIELSDIYVL

-653 KIIFVSYFIKNN
+653 KIIYVSYFIRKK
-665 FEKFVTENE
+665 FKEFVTENE
-674 EITLSGGIAI
+674 EITLSGGIAV
-684 SHPKLKIINGINE
+684 SHPKLRIINGIDN
-697 AGELEEKSKE
+697 AGELEEKAKE

-714 LTLFDKSFKWDEFEK
+714 LTLFDRSFKWDEFEK

-857 EIDNKKGNFLTK
+857 EIDNKQGNFLTK

>member
-1 MFKLENMEQVVSLA
+1 M
-15 GLLHD
+15 
-20 FGKFTNRSSSYV
+20 
-32 KNIKN
+32 
-37 KEYRTFKHPVLS
+37 
-49 KEFICF
+49 
-55 LEENRIIESSELLE
+55 
-69 NLKEL
+69 
-74 VLKHHESKEFNE
+74 
-86 VKLSVK
+86 
-92 DIEDKKLQRIGNIVA
+92 
-107 RVDNYSAFERREE
+107 
-120 SIEKDQREDTHWR
+120 
-133 RKPLNTIFETIS
+133 
-145 LKNDENKNDSSYFAY
+145 
-160 KLNSL
+160 
-165 SYESIFC
+165 
-172 QRLATGIDAN
+172 
-182 NFRGNNEEE
+182 
-191 LYKHIC
+191 
-197 NFFDEIKNI
+197 
-206 NSSNYDVFFSQLYL
+206 
-220 LMEKYMWCIASDTQT
+220 
-235 KISDISLFDH
+235 
-245 LKSTSAL
+245 
-252 ALASYKY
+252 
-259 HKENNILEN
+259 
-268 GNQPRKEIKQ
+268 
-278 FTVLVGDVS
+278 
-287 GIQNFI
+287 
-293 YDGIKSEGA
+293 
-302 AKTLRG
+302 
-308 KSFFVKMISDAIA
+308 
-321 LHLIKEFELNLT
+321 
-333 NIILT
+333 
-338 AGGKFYILLQN
+338 
-349 TDDLTKKVEEIKEKL
+349 
-364 NDYLYKEFFGQL
+364 
-376 FVNIVTIESNGNEIA
+376 
-391 RNFTKILEK
+391 
-400 GNRKLNWQ
+400 
-408 KDKRFFNQ
+408 
-416 IKENPIFDVRYRSD
+416 
-430 GTTALD
+430 
-436 RLNEKFKEM
+436 
-445 GGEIPKAKFIGIRYN
+445 
-460 HKADNK
+460 
-466 KTFEVIENMS
+466 
-476 IQFFKSKKDIDIS
+476 
-489 GKNEKIDLVI
+489 
-499 SLNNIEIVENYPT
+499 
-512 ILRFISNYAPLEEN
+512 
-526 KNSLKSFEDISS
+526 KSFEDISS

-575 EKLEETDEKEKKD
+575 EKLEETDEKKD

-714 LTLFDKSFKWDEFEK
+714 LTLFDKSFKWDEFKK

-758 LNYTEMAEK
+758 LNYTGMAEK

-838 KDKEEKVEIIK
+838 KDKEEKVEVIK

-857 EIDNKKGNFLTK
+857 EIDDKKGNFLTK

>member
-1 MFKLENMEQVVSLA
+1 MFKLESMEQVVSLA

-20 FGKFTNRSSSYV
+20 FGKFTNRSSNYV

-37 KEYRTFKHPVLS
+37 KEYKTYKHPVLS

-55 LEENRIIESSELLE
+55 LEENKIIESSELLE

-74 VLKHHESKEFNE
+74 VLKHHESYTFKEVN
-86 VKLSVK
+86 LSVK
-92 DIEDKKLQRIGNIVA
+92 DIKNEKLQRIGNIVA
-107 RVDNYSAFERREE
+107 RADNYSAAERRNETVE
-120 SIEKDQREDTHWR
+120 NNQKENTHWM
-133 RKPLNTIFETIS
+133 RKPLNSIFETIS
-145 LKNDENKNDSSYFAY
+145 LDNHVNREVTSYFAY
-160 KLNSL
+160 KLKTLN
-165 SYESIFC
+165 YETIFP

-182 NFRGNNEEE
+182 SFKGNKEEE
-191 LYKHIC
+191 LYNHIS
-197 NFFDEIKNI
+197 NFLEEVKKI
-206 NSSNYDVFFSQLYL
+206 NSSDYDIFFSQLYL

-252 ALASYKY
+252 ALSSYKY
-259 HKENNILEN
+259 HKENNLLEN
-268 GNQPRKEIKQ
+268 GNQPKEKIKQ
-278 FTVLVGDVS
+278 FRILIGDVS

-293 YDGIKSEGA
+293 YDDIKSEGA

-321 LHLIKEFELNLT
+321 LYLIKELELNLT

-349 TDDLTKKVEEIKEKL
+349 TEDSIKKIEEIKEKL
-364 NDYLYKEFFGQL
+364 NNYLYKEFFGQL
-376 FVNIVTIESNGNEIA
+376 FVNIVTLEVNGDEIA
-391 RNFTKILEK
+391 KKFTKILEK
-400 GNRKLNWQ
+400 GNRELNWQ
-408 KDKRFFNQ
+408 KEKRFFNQ
-416 IKENPIFDVRYRSD
+416 IRENPIFDVEYRND

-436 RLNEKFKEM
+436 RINEKFKEM
-445 GGEIPKAKFIGIRYN
+445 GGKIPKSKFIGIRYN
-460 HKADNK
+460 HEGDNK
-466 KTFEVIENMS
+466 NTFQILENMS
-476 IQFFKSKKDIDIS
+476 IQFFKSKEEINTS
-489 GKNEKIDLVI
+489 GKNEKIDIVI
-499 SLNNIEIVENYPT
+499 SLNNIEIVEKFPT

-526 KNSLKSFEDISS
+526 GRSLKSFEGISDA
-538 TATGNKKIAVYKAD
+538 ATGNKKIAVYKAD
-552 VDNLGMIFSIGLK
+552 VDNLGMIFSIGF
-565 KKKNLSDEEL
+565 KKNKNISDEEL
-575 EKLEETDEKEKKD
+575 EKDEKEKED
-588 YRSISRISTLSRNM
+588 DFRSISRISTLSRNM

-617 KVEIYLGNKIK
+617 KVEIWLRDKIK
-628 KEIDLSEIYVL
+628 KEIDLRDIYVL

-653 KIIFVSYFIKNN
+653 KIIYVSYLIRKN
-665 FEKFVTENE
+665 FEQFVTENNE
-674 EITLSGGIAI
+674 VTLSGGIAI
-684 SHPKLKIINGINE
+684 SHPKLRIINGIDK

-714 LTLFDKSFKWDEFEK
+714 LTLFDRSFKWDEFEK

-734 ERLQKIYGNKEEGEM
+734 ERLQRIYGNKEEKGI
-749 ITQTFLYRC
+749 ITQAFLYRC

-767 LYKSLSGIDK
+767 LYESFLGIDN

-783 NIDFNLL
+783 NLDFNLL
-790 TYISKFEYD
+790 TYVSKFEYD
-799 YGRNILPKLKELES
+799 YGRNILPKLEGLES
-813 EIEKNRKKL
+813 EIKKNKEKL
-822 EKVRDNEE
+822 EKVIDNEE

-849 ELRNKFME
+849 ELRSKFMK

>member
-1 MFKLENMEQVVSLA
+1 MFRLENMEQVVSLA

-37 KEYRTFKHPVLS
+37 KEYKTYKHPVLS

-55 LEENRIIESSELLE
+55 LEENKIIENSELLE

-74 VLKHHESKEFNE
+74 VLKHHESLNFKE

-92 DIEDKKLQRIGNIVA
+92 DIENEKLQRIGNIVA
-107 RVDNYSAFERREE
+107 RADNYSATERRDEPVE
-120 SIEKDQREDTHWR
+120 NNQKENTHWMR
-133 RKPLNTIFETIS
+133 RPLNPIFETIS
-145 LKNDENKNDSSYFAY
+145 LKKDLNESVSSYYAY
-160 KLNSL
+160 KLRTLN
-165 SYESIFC
+165 YKTIFS
-172 QRLATGIDAN
+172 QRLASGKDAN
-182 NFRGNNEEE
+182 NFKENTEEE
-191 LYKHIC
+191 LYKHVC
-197 NFFDEIKNI
+197 NFFEEVKKI
-206 NSSNYDVFFSQLYL
+206 NSSSYDVFFSHLYL

-252 ALASYKY
+252 VLASYKY
-259 HKENNILEN
+259 HKEKNILET
-268 GNQPRKEIKQ
+268 GNQPREKTEQ

-302 AKTLRG
+302 AKILRG
-308 KSFFVKMISDAIA
+308 KSFFVKMISDVIA
-321 LHLIKEFELNLT
+321 LHLIREFELNLT

-349 TDDLTKKVEEIKEKL
+349 TEDSMKKIEEIKEKL
-364 NDYLYKEFFGQL
+364 NHYLYKEFFGQL
-376 FVNIVTIESNGNEIA
+376 FVNIVTLEANGDEIA
-391 RNFTKILEK
+391 KKFTKILEK
-400 GNRKLNWQ
+400 GNRELNWQ

-416 IKENPIFDVRYRSD
+416 IKENPIFDVEYRDD

-445 GGEIPKAKFIGIRYN
+445 GGKIPKARFIGIRYN

-466 KTFEVIENMS
+466 ESFEVIENMS

-499 SLNNIEIVENYPT
+499 SLNNVEIVENYPT
-512 ILRFISNYAPLEEN
+512 ILRFISNYAPLEED
-526 KNSLKSFEDISS
+526 KSSLKSFESISNA
-538 TATGNKKIAVYKAD
+538 ATGNKKIAVYKAD
-552 VDNLGMIFSIGLK
+552 VDNLGMIFSIGFK
-565 KKKNLSDEEL
+565 KKKNVSDEEL
-575 EKLEETDEKEKKD
+575 EEEDEKNKKTD
-588 YRSISRISTLSRNM
+588 FRSISRISTLSRNM

-611 SIFEKG
+611 SIFEIG
-617 KVEIYLGNKIK
+617 KAEIWLVNKIK
-628 KEIDLSEIYVL
+628 KEIDFSNIYVL

-653 KIIFVSYFIKNN
+653 KIIYVSYFIRKK
-665 FEKFVTENE
+665 FEEFVTENE

-684 SHPKLKIINGINE
+684 SHPKLKIINGIDM
-697 AGELEEKSKE
+697 AGELEEKAKE

-714 LTLFDKSFKWDEFEK
+714 LTLFDRSFKWDEFEK

-734 ERLQKIYGNKEEGEM
+734 EKLQKIYGNREERGI
-749 ITQTFLYRC
+749 ITQAFLYRC

-767 LYKSLSGIDK
+767 LYKSLLEIDN

-783 NIDFNLL
+783 NLDFSLL
-790 TYISKFEYD
+790 TYISKFEYN

-813 EIEKNRKKL
+813 EIQKNREKL
-822 EKVRDNEE
+822 EKVKDNQE
-830 KNKIVKII
+830 KNKIAKII
-838 KDKEEKVEIIK
+838 KDNEEKVEIIK
-849 ELRNKFME
+849 ELRNKFIE
-857 EIDNKKGNFLTK
+857 EINEEKGNFLTK
-869 YMRIVLNYI
+869 YMKIVLNYI

>member
-1 MFKLENMEQVVSLA
+1 MFRLETMEQVVSLA

-20 FGKFTNRSSSYV
+20 FGKFTNRSSNYV

-37 KEYRTFKHPVLS
+37 KEYKTFKHSVLS

-55 LEENRIIESSELLE
+55 LEENNIIESSELLE

-74 VLKHHESKEFNE
+74 VLKHHESENFSKAN
-86 VKLSVK
+86 LSVK
-92 DIEDKKLQRIGNIVA
+92 NIENEKLQRIGNIIA
-107 RVDNYSAFERREE
+107 SSDNYSASERRDEPV
-120 SIEKDQREDTHWR
+120 EDDKENIRWM
-133 RKPLNTIFETIS
+133 RKPLNPIFETIS
-145 LKNDENKNDSSYFAY
+145 LKNDVNEKKTSNFAY
-160 KLNSL
+160 KLNTL
-165 SYESIFC
+165 NYEAIFSKE
-172 QRLATGIDAN
+172 LTNKTDKDS
-182 NFRGNNEEE
+182 FRENSEEE

-197 NFFDEIKNI
+197 SFFEEIKKI
-206 NSSNYDVFFSQLYL
+206 DSNSYDIFFSQLYL
-220 LMEKYMWCIASDTQT
+220 LMEKYMWCIASDTQIN
-235 KISDISLFDH
+235 ISDISLFDH

-259 HKENNILEN
+259 HKENSILEN
-268 GNQPRKEIKQ
+268 GAQPSIETEQ
-278 FTVLVGDVS
+278 FKVLVGDVS

-321 LHLIKEFELNLT
+321 LYIIKEFELSLT

-349 TDDLTKKVEEIKEKL
+349 TEDSMKKIEEIKEKL
-364 NDYLYKEFFGQL
+364 NNYLYKEFFGQL
-376 FVNIVTIESNGNEIA
+376 FVNIVTLEANGNEIA
-391 RNFTKILEK
+391 KKFTKILEK
-400 GNRKLNWQ
+400 GNRELNWQ

-416 IKENPIFDVRYRSD
+416 IRENPIFDVEYRDD

-445 GGEIPKAKFIGIRYN
+445 GGKIPKAKFIGIRYN
-460 HKADNK
+460 HKVDNN

-476 IQFFKSKKDIDIS
+476 IQFFKSKEEINAS

-499 SLNNIEIVENYPT
+499 SLNNVEIVENYPT
-512 ILRFISNYAPLEEN
+512 IVRFISNYAPLKEN
-526 KNSLKSFEDISS
+526 RDSLKNFENISDS
-538 TATGNKKIAVYKAD
+538 AIGNKKIAVYKAD

-565 KKKNLSDEEL
+565 KKKNVSEEEL
-575 EKLEETDEKEKKD
+575 EKIEESEEKD

-611 SIFEKG
+611 SIFKKG
-617 KVEIYLGNKIK
+617 KVEISLDDRIK
-628 KEIDLSEIYVL
+628 KEIELSDIYVL

-653 KIIFVSYFIKNN
+653 KIIYVSYFIRKK
-665 FEKFVTENE
+665 FKEFVTENE
-674 EITLSGGIAI
+674 EITLSGGIAV
-684 SHPKLKIINGINE
+684 SHPKLRIINGIDN
-697 AGELEEKSKE
+697 AGELEEKSKQTV
-707 IDKDKNA
+707 KDKNA
-714 LTLFDKSFKWDEFEK
+714 LTLFDRSFKWDEFEK

-734 ERLQKIYGNKEEGEM
+734 ERLQKIYGNKEERGI
-749 ITQTFLYRC
+749 ITQAFLYRC

-767 LYKSLSGIDK
+767 LYESLSGIDK
-777 NSKAGK
+777 SNKAGK
-783 NIDFNLL
+783 NINFNLL
-790 TYISKFEYD
+790 TYVSKFEYD

-822 EKVRDNEE
+822 EKVKDNQE
-830 KNKIVKII
+830 KNKIAKII
-838 KDKEEKVEIIK
+838 KDNEEKVEIIK
-849 ELRNKFME
+849 ELRNKFIE
-857 EIDNKKGNFLTK
+857 EINEEKGNFLTK
-869 YMRIVLNYI
+869 YMKIVLNYI

>member
-1 MFKLENMEQVVSLA
+1 MFRLETMEQVVSLA

-20 FGKFTNRSSSYV
+20 FGKFTNRSSNYV

-37 KEYRTFKHPVLS
+37 KEYKTFKHSVLS

-55 LEENRIIESSELLE
+55 LEENNIIESSELLE

-74 VLKHHESKEFNE
+74 VLKHHESENFSKAN
-86 VKLSVK
+86 LSVK
-92 DIEDKKLQRIGNIVA
+92 NIENEKLQRIGNIIA
-107 RVDNYSAFERREE
+107 SSDNYSASERRDEPV
-120 SIEKDQREDTHWR
+120 EDDKENIRWM
-133 RKPLNTIFETIS
+133 RKPLNPIFETIS
-145 LKNDENKNDSSYFAY
+145 LKNDVNEKKTSNFAY
-160 KLNSL
+160 KLNTL
-165 SYESIFC
+165 NYEAIFSKE
-172 QRLATGIDAN
+172 LTNKTDKDS
-182 NFRGNNEEE
+182 FRENSEEE

-197 NFFDEIKNI
+197 SFFEEIKKI
-206 NSSNYDVFFSQLYL
+206 DSNSYDIFFSQLYL
-220 LMEKYMWCIASDTQT
+220 LMEKYMWCIASDTQIN
-235 KISDISLFDH
+235 ISDISLFDH

-268 GNQPRKEIKQ
+268 GAQPSIETEQ
-278 FTVLVGDVS
+278 FKVLVGDVS

-321 LHLIKEFELNLT
+321 LYIIKEFELSLT

-349 TDDLTKKVEEIKEKL
+349 TEDSMKKIEEIKEKL
-364 NDYLYKEFFGQL
+364 NNYLYKEFFGQL
-376 FVNIVTIESNGNEIA
+376 FVNIVTLEANGNEIA
-391 RNFTKILEK
+391 KKFTKILEK
-400 GNRKLNWQ
+400 GNRELNWQ

-416 IKENPIFDVRYRSD
+416 IRENPIFDVEYRDD

-445 GGEIPKAKFIGIRYN
+445 GGKIPKAKFIGIRYN
-460 HKADNK
+460 HKVDNN

-476 IQFFKSKKDIDIS
+476 IQFFKSKEEINAS

-499 SLNNIEIVENYPT
+499 SLNNVEIVENYPT
-512 ILRFISNYAPLEEN
+512 IVRFISNYAPLKEN
-526 KNSLKSFEDISS
+526 RDSLKNFENISDS
-538 TATGNKKIAVYKAD
+538 AIGNKKIAVYKAD

-565 KKKNLSDEEL
+565 KKKNVSEEEL
-575 EKLEETDEKEKKD
+575 EKIEESEEKD

-611 SIFEKG
+611 SIFKKG
-617 KVEIYLGNKIK
+617 KVEISLDDRIK
-628 KEIDLSEIYVL
+628 KEIELSDIYVL

-653 KIIFVSYFIKNN
+653 KIIYVSYFIRKN
-665 FEKFVTENE
+665 FEKFVTKNN
-674 EITLSGGIAI
+674 EITLSGGIAV
-684 SHPKLKIINGINE
+684 SHPKLRIINGIDN
-697 AGELEEKSKE
+697 AGELEEKAKE

-714 LTLFDKSFKWDEFEK
+714 LTLFDRSFKWDEFEK

-734 ERLQKIYGNKEEGEM
+734 EKLQKIYGNKEDRGI
-749 ITQTFLYRC
+749 ITQAFLYRC

-767 LYKSLSGIDK
+767 LYESLSGIDK
-777 NSKAGK
+777 SNKAGK
-783 NIDFNLL
+783 NINFNLL
-790 TYISKFEYD
+790 TYVSKFEYN

-813 EIEKNRKKL
+813 EIQKNRKKL
-822 EKVRDNEE
+822 EKVKDNQE
-830 KNKIVKII
+830 KNKIAKII
-838 KDKEEKVEIIK
+838 KDNEEKVEIIK
-849 ELRNKFME
+849 ELRNKFIE
-857 EIDNKKGNFLTK
+857 EINEEKGNFLTK
-869 YMRIVLNYI
+869 YMKIVLNYI

>member
-1 MFKLENMEQVVSLA
+1 MFRLETMEQVVSLA

-20 FGKFTNRSSSYV
+20 FGKFTNRSSNYV

-37 KEYRTFKHPVLS
+37 KEYKTFKHSVLS

-55 LEENRIIESSELLE
+55 LEENNIIESSELLE

-74 VLKHHESKEFNE
+74 VLKHHESENFSKAN
-86 VKLSVK
+86 LSVK
-92 DIEDKKLQRIGNIVA
+92 NIENEKLQRIGNIIA
-107 RVDNYSAFERREE
+107 SSDNYSASERRDEPV
-120 SIEKDQREDTHWR
+120 EDDKENIWWMK
-133 RKPLNTIFETIS
+133 KPLNSIFETIS
-145 LKNDENKNDSSYFAY
+145 LKNDVNEKKTSNFAY
-160 KLNSL
+160 KLNTL
-165 SYESIFC
+165 NYEAIFSKE
-172 QRLATGIDAN
+172 LTNKTDKDS
-182 NFRGNNEEE
+182 FRENSEEE

-197 NFFDEIKNI
+197 SFFEEIKKI
-206 NSSNYDVFFSQLYL
+206 DSNSYDIFFSQLYL
-220 LMEKYMWCIASDTQT
+220 LMEKYMWCIASDTQIN
-235 KISDISLFDH
+235 ISDISLFDH

-268 GNQPRKEIKQ
+268 GAQPSIETEQ
-278 FTVLVGDVS
+278 FKVLVGDVS

-321 LHLIKEFELNLT
+321 LYIIKEFELSLT

-349 TDDLTKKVEEIKEKL
+349 TEDSMKKIEEIKEKL
-364 NDYLYKEFFGQL
+364 NNYLYKEFFGQL
-376 FVNIVTIESNGNEIA
+376 FVNIVTLEANGNEIA
-391 RNFTKILEK
+391 KKFTKILEK
-400 GNRKLNWQ
+400 GNRELNWQ

-416 IKENPIFDVRYRSD
+416 IRENPIFDVEYRDD

-445 GGEIPKAKFIGIRYN
+445 GGKIPKAKFIGIRYN
-460 HKADNK
+460 HKVDNN

-476 IQFFKSKKDIDIS
+476 IQFFKSKEEINAS

-499 SLNNIEIVENYPT
+499 SLNNVEIVENYPT
-512 ILRFISNYAPLEEN
+512 IVRFISNYAPLKEN
-526 KNSLKSFEDISS
+526 RDSLKNFENISDS
-538 TATGNKKIAVYKAD
+538 AIGNKKIAVYKAD

-565 KKKNLSDEEL
+565 KKKNVSEEEL
-575 EKLEETDEKEKKD
+575 EKIEESEEKD

-611 SIFEKG
+611 SIFKKG
-617 KVEIYLGNKIK
+617 KVEISLGDRIK
-628 KEIDLSEIYVL
+628 KEIELSDIYVL

-653 KIIFVSYFIKNN
+653 KIIYVSYFIRKK
-665 FEKFVTENE
+665 FKEFVTKNE
-674 EITLSGGIAI
+674 EITLSGGIAV
-684 SHPKLKIINGINE
+684 SHPKLRIINGIDN
-697 AGELEEKSKE
+697 AGELEEKSKQM
-707 IDKDKNA
+707 DKDKNA
-714 LTLFDKSFKWDEFEK
+714 LTLFDRSFKWDEFEK

-734 ERLQKIYGNKEEGEM
+734 EKLQKIYGNKEERGI
-749 ITQTFLYRC
+749 ITQAFLYRC

-767 LYKSLSGIDK
+767 LYESLSGIDK
-777 NSKAGK
+777 SNKAGK
-783 NIDFNLL
+783 NINFNLL
-790 TYISKFEYD
+790 TYVSKFEYN

-813 EIEKNRKKL
+813 EIQKNRKKL
-822 EKVRDNEE
+822 EKVKDNQE
-830 KNKIVKII
+830 KNKIAKII
-838 KDKEEKVEIIK
+838 KDNEEKVEIIK
-849 ELRNKFME
+849 ELRNKFIE
-857 EIDNKKGNFLTK
+857 EINEEKGNFLTK
-869 YMRIVLNYI
+869 YMKIVLNYI

>member
-1 MFKLENMEQVVSLA
+1 MFKLESMEQVVSLA

-20 FGKFTNRSSSYV
+20 FGKFTNRSSNYV

-37 KEYRTFKHPVLS
+37 KEYKTYKHPVLS

-55 LEENRIIESSELLE
+55 LEENKIIESSELLE

-74 VLKHHESKEFNE
+74 VLKHHESYTFKEVN
-86 VKLSVK
+86 LSVK
-92 DIEDKKLQRIGNIVA
+92 DIKNEKLQRIGNIVA
-107 RVDNYSAFERREE
+107 RADNYSAAERRNETVE
-120 SIEKDQREDTHWR
+120 NNQKENTHWM
-133 RKPLNTIFETIS
+133 RKPLNSIFETIS
-145 LKNDENKNDSSYFAY
+145 LDNYVNREVTSYFAY
-160 KLNSL
+160 KLKTLN
-165 SYESIFC
+165 YETIFP

-182 NFRGNNEEE
+182 SFKGNKEEE
-191 LYKHIC
+191 LYNHIS
-197 NFFDEIKNI
+197 NFLEEVKKI
-206 NSSNYDVFFSQLYL
+206 NSSSYDIFFSQLYL

-252 ALASYKY
+252 ALSSYKY
-259 HKENNILEN
+259 HKENNLLEN
-268 GNQPRKEIKQ
+268 GNQPKEKIKQ
-278 FTVLVGDVS
+278 FRILIGDVS

-293 YDGIKSEGA
+293 YDDIKSEGA

-321 LHLIKEFELNLT
+321 LYLIKEFELSLT

-349 TDDLTKKVEEIKEKL
+349 TEDSMKKIEEIKEKL
-364 NDYLYKEFFGQL
+364 NNYLYKEFFGQL
-376 FVNIVTIESNGNEIA
+376 FVNIVTLEVNGDEIA
-391 RNFTKILEK
+391 KKFTKILEK
-400 GNRKLNWQ
+400 GNRELNWQ

-416 IKENPIFDVRYRSD
+416 IKGNPIFDVEYRDD

-436 RLNEKFKEM
+436 RINEKFKEM
-445 GGEIPKAKFIGIRYN
+445 GGKIPKAKFIGIRYN
-460 HKADNK
+460 HEGDNK
-466 KTFEVIENMS
+466 NTFQILENMS
-476 IQFFKSKKDIDIS
+476 IQFFKSKEEINTS
-489 GKNEKIDLVI
+489 GKNEKIDIVI
-499 SLNNIEIVENYPT
+499 SLNNIEIVEKFPT

-526 KNSLKSFEDISS
+526 GRSLKSFEGISDV
-538 TATGNKKIAVYKAD
+538 ATGNKKIAVYKAD
-552 VDNLGMIFSIGLK
+552 VDNLGMIFSIGF
-565 KKKNLSDEEL
+565 KKNKNISDEEL
-575 EKLEETDEKEKKD
+575 EKDEKEKED
-588 YRSISRISTLSRNM
+588 DFRSISRISTLSRNM

-617 KVEIYLGNKIK
+617 KVEIWLRDKIK
-628 KEIDLSEIYVL
+628 KEIDLRDIYVL

-653 KIIFVSYFIKNN
+653 KIIYVSYLIRKN
-665 FEKFVTENE
+665 FEQFVTENNE
-674 EITLSGGIAI
+674 VTLSGGIAI
-684 SHPKLKIINGINE
+684 SHPKLRIINGIDK

-714 LTLFDKSFKWDEFEK
+714 LTLFDRSFKWDEFEK

-734 ERLQKIYGNKEEGEM
+734 ERLQRIYGNKEEKGI
-749 ITQTFLYRC
+749 ITQAFLYRC

-767 LYKSLSGIDK
+767 LYESFLGIDN

-783 NIDFNLL
+783 NLDFNLL
-790 TYISKFEYD
+790 TYVSKFEYD
-799 YGRNILPKLKELES
+799 YGRNILPKLEGLES
-813 EIEKNRKKL
+813 EIKKNKEKL
-822 EKVRDNEE
+822 EKVIDNEE

-849 ELRNKFME
+849 ELRSKFMK

>member
-1 MFKLENMEQVVSLA
+1 MFRLENMEQVVSLA

-20 FGKFTNRSSSYV
+20 FGKFTNRLSSYV
-32 KNIKN
+32 KN
-37 KEYRTFKHPVLS
+37 KEYKTYKHPVSS

-55 LEENRIIESSELLE
+55 LEENNIIESSELLE

-74 VLKHHESKEFNE
+74 VLKQHESEDLSKAN
-86 VKLSVK
+86 LSVK
-92 DIEDKKLQRIGNIVA
+92 NIENEKLQRIGNIIA
-107 RVDNYSAFERREE
+107 SSDNYSASERRDEPV
-120 SIEKDQREDTHWR
+120 EDDKENIRWM
-133 RKPLNTIFETIS
+133 RKPLNPIFETIS
-145 LKNDENKNDSSYFAY
+145 LKNDVNEKKTSNFAY
-160 KLNSL
+160 KLNTL
-165 SYESIFC
+165 NYETIFSKE
-172 QRLATGIDAN
+172 LTNETNKDSFIEN
-182 NFRGNNEEE
+182 SEEE
-191 LYKHIC
+191 VYKYIC
-197 NFFDEIKNI
+197 SFFEEIKKI
-206 NSSNYDVFFSQLYL
+206 DSNSYDIFFSQLYL
-220 LMEKYMWCIASDTQT
+220 LMEKYMWCIASDTQIN
-235 KISDISLFDH
+235 ISDISLFDH

-259 HKENNILEN
+259 YKENNILEN
-268 GNQPRKEIKQ
+268 GTEPLKETEQ
-278 FTVLVGDVS
+278 FKVLVGDVS
-287 GIQNFI
+287 GIQSFI

-302 AKTLRG
+302 AKILRG

-321 LHLIKEFELNLT
+321 LHLIREFELNLT

-349 TDDLTKKVEEIKEKL
+349 TEDSMKKIEEIKEKL
-364 NDYLYKEFFGQL
+364 NNYLYKEFFGQL
-376 FVNIVTIESNGNEIA
+376 FVNIVTIEANGDEIA
-391 RNFTKILEK
+391 KKFTKILEK
-400 GNRKLNWQ
+400 GNRELNWQ

-416 IKENPIFDVRYRSD
+416 IKENPNFDVEYRDD

-445 GGEIPKAKFIGIRYN
+445 GGQIPKAKFIGIRYN

-466 KTFEVIENMS
+466 ETFEVIENMS

-489 GKNEKIDLVI
+489 GKNEKLDLVI
-499 SLNNIEIVENYPT
+499 SLNNVEIVENYPT
-512 ILRFISNYAPLEEN
+512 ILRFISNYAPLEED
-526 KNSLKSFEDISS
+526 KNSLKSFEDISNA
-538 TATGNKKIAVYKAD
+538 ATGNKKIAVYKAD

-565 KKKNLSDEEL
+565 KKKNVSDEEL
-575 EKLEETDEKEKKD
+575 EKIEENDEKD

-611 SIFEKG
+611 SIIKKG
-617 KVEIYLGNKIK
+617 KVEISLGDRIK
-628 KEIDLSEIYVL
+628 KEIELSDIYVL

-653 KIIFVSYFIKNN
+653 KIIYVSYFIRKK
-665 FEKFVTENE
+665 FEEFVTKNE

-684 SHPKLKIINGINE
+684 SHPKLKIINGIDM
-697 AGELEEKSKE
+697 AGELEEKAKE
-707 IDKDKNA
+707 IDKGKNA
-714 LTLFDKSFKWDEFEK
+714 LTLFDRSFKWDEFKK

-734 ERLQKIYGNKEEGEM
+734 EKLQQVYENREERGI
-749 ITQTFLYRC
+749 ITQAFLYRC
-758 LNYTEMAEK
+758 LNYIEMAEK

-822 EKVRDNEE
+822 EVRDNEE
-830 KNKIVKII
+830 KSKIVKII
-838 KDKEEKVEIIK
+838 KDNEEKVEIIK

-857 EIDNKKGNFLTK
+857 EIDDKKGNFLTK

>member
-1 MFKLENMEQVVSLA
+1 MGIYNNVKYKKGGVMFKLENMEQVVSLA

-107 RVDNYSAFERREE
+107 RADNYSAFERREE

-133 RKPLNTIFETIS
+133 RKPLNPIFETIS

-349 TDDLTKKVEEIKEKL
+349 TDDSTKKVEEIKEKL

-416 IKENPIFDVRYRSD
+416 IKENPIFDVKYRSD

-445 GGEIPKAKFIGIRYN
+445 GGKIPKAKFIGIRYN

-526 KNSLKSFEDISS
+526 KNSLKSFEDISN

-575 EKLEETDEKEKKD
+575 EKLEETDEKKD

-697 AGELEEKSKE
+697 AGEFEEKSKE

-714 LTLFDKSFKWDEFEK
+714 LTLFDKSFKWDEFEN

-734 ERLQKIYGNKEEGEM
+734 KKLQQIYENREERGI
-749 ITQTFLYRC
+749 ITQAFFYRC
-758 LNYTEMAEK
+758 LNYIEMAEK

-783 NIDFNLL
+783 NVDFNLL
-790 TYISKFEYD
+790 TY
-799 YGRNILPKLKELES
+799 
-813 EIEKNRKKL
+813 
-822 EKVRDNEE
+822 
-830 KNKIVKII
+830 KIVKII
-838 KDKEEKVEIIK
+838 KDNEEKVEIIK

-857 EIDNKKGNFLTK
+857 EIDDKKGNFLTK

>member
-1 MFKLENMEQVVSLA
+1 MK
-15 GLLHD
+15 
-20 FGKFTNRSSSYV
+20 
-32 KNIKN
+32 
-37 KEYRTFKHPVLS
+37 
-49 KEFICF
+49 
-55 LEENRIIESSELLE
+55 
-69 NLKEL
+69 
-74 VLKHHESKEFNE
+74 
-86 VKLSVK
+86 
-92 DIEDKKLQRIGNIVA
+92 
-107 RVDNYSAFERREE
+107 
-120 SIEKDQREDTHWR
+120 
-133 RKPLNTIFETIS
+133 
-145 LKNDENKNDSSYFAY
+145 
-160 KLNSL
+160 
-165 SYESIFC
+165 
-172 QRLATGIDAN
+172 
-182 NFRGNNEEE
+182 
-191 LYKHIC
+191 
-197 NFFDEIKNI
+197 
-206 NSSNYDVFFSQLYL
+206 
-220 LMEKYMWCIASDTQT
+220 
-235 KISDISLFDH
+235 
-245 LKSTSAL
+245 
-252 ALASYKY
+252 
-259 HKENNILEN
+259 
-268 GNQPRKEIKQ
+268 
-278 FTVLVGDVS
+278 
-287 GIQNFI
+287 
-293 YDGIKSEGA
+293 
-302 AKTLRG
+302 
-308 KSFFVKMISDAIA
+308 
-321 LHLIKEFELNLT
+321 
-333 NIILT
+333 
-338 AGGKFYILLQN
+338 
-349 TDDLTKKVEEIKEKL
+349 
-364 NDYLYKEFFGQL
+364 
-376 FVNIVTIESNGNEIA
+376 
-391 RNFTKILEK
+391 
-400 GNRKLNWQ
+400 
-408 KDKRFFNQ
+408 
-416 IKENPIFDVRYRSD
+416 
-430 GTTALD
+430 
-436 RLNEKFKEM
+436 
-445 GGEIPKAKFIGIRYN
+445 
-460 HKADNK
+460 
-466 KTFEVIENMS
+466 
-476 IQFFKSKKDIDIS
+476 
-489 GKNEKIDLVI
+489 
-499 SLNNIEIVENYPT
+499 
-512 ILRFISNYAPLEEN
+512 
-526 KNSLKSFEDISS
+526 
-538 TATGNKKIAVYKAD
+538 
-552 VDNLGMIFSIGLK
+552 
-565 KKKNLSDEEL
+565 
-575 EKLEETDEKEKKD
+575 KKD

-857 EIDNKKGNFLTK
+857 EIDNKQGNFLTK